1 MIVSFRQSQG
11 LSQRALA
18 SLLTVDQTT
27 ISRWERGDGVP
38 GARIRRQLRD
48 LMRRSPG
55 SRLDRL
61 ARLRVQMSDWPAT
74 LLRQGAVLLEMSRA
88 VPAEVSMA
96 DLPRGRSLYGL
107 FGEEA
112 DEQVFAWERSGI
124 FSGELAMTVSL
135 NRIQT
140 PSGPVWFRGMDT
152 PHLCEGGEI
161 WCLCEIRRLT
171 AEEYETSLKQM
182 GSPLISIPFDQLG

>member
-1 MIVSFRQSQG
+1 
-11 LSQRALA
+11 
-18 SLLTVDQTT
+18 
-27 ISRWERGDGVP
+27 
-38 GARIRRQLRD
+38 
-48 LMRRSPG
+48 MRRSPG

-96 DLPRGRSLYGL
+96 DLPKGRSLYGL

-161 WCLCEIRRLT
+161 WCLGEIRRLT

-182 GSPLISIPFDQLG
+182 GSPLILIPFDQLG